1 MIRTISI
8 LLVITLSGLFTFQ
21 SCKYKD
27 GPSLSLRTKK
37 QRVTGDWTV
46 EKITESDG
54 DIYTSNQNN
63 SIKYTFEKN
72 GEGTNAIKLLGVT
85 TTNPIKWEFTDR
97 KEKFKLTYSNGN
109 ISNTKILRLTNKEF
123 WVLTA
128 DGDEWKL
135 KAE

>member
-1 MIRTISI
+1 MTRTISI
-8 LLVITLSGLFTFQ
+8 ILALTLLGLFTFQ

-54 DIYTSNQNN
+54 KIYTPTENN
-63 SIKYTFEKN
+63 SIEYTFEKN
-72 GEGTNAIKLLGVT
+72 GGGTHTLKLLGISST
-85 TTNPIKWEFTDR
+85 KSIDWEFTDR

-135 KAE
+135 KAK